1 MAMTTLRSVSQSFA
15 SLAST
20 GRTTAEPLED
30 VELCADLAQ
39 QYLPPVGSQALAL
52 GPRPELNG

>member
-20 GRTTAEPLED
+20 GSTTFEPLED
-30 VELCADLAQ
+30 AERFADRAQ